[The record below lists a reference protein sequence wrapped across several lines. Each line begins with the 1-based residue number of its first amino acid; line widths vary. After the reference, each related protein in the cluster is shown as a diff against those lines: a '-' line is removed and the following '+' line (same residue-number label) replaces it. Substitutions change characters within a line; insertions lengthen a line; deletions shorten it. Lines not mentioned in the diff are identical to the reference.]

1 MNANGNPVN
10 LIFKKKGTNEQVTV
24 DPSCLNLEWRISN
37 AVNAVLEVDNVLS
50 PTCITIP

>member
-24 DPSCLNLEWRISN
+24 DPSCLNLEWKMTG
-37 AVNAVLEVDNVLS
+37 AVTATLEVDDVLS
-50 PTCITIP
+50 PTCIKIP